1 MTDTRATAHL
11 YPAHDLAICTDAN
24 TAVERITAIYE
35 RSAQTIRDR
44 FLAFARGEDCSED
57 GSACYPYLGI
67 TVDPKTLV
75 SDARPAWGTVAYPGV
90 YGTTLTRPD
99 LFREYYRTQIERL
112 LHYHNSPVVVG
123 VSNRPIPLPF
133 VVEASTVDITPEQ
146 ARALGGAFTLPD
158 LAQIDDPHATEDID
172 FAILPGQFAVA
183 ENGAVWISYD
193 GVKQRAIYFIA
204 QHLAL
209 VVDEYGGTSGIVTME
224 DVIEEIVGEIR
235 DELDEEAARIEK
247 KGEHWEVDG
256 RVTLAELGHLGV
268 EVEEN
273 ERSESIGAVL
283 MAHLKRLPRVGDK
296 VNFGGATI
304 EVMHIARRRI
314 TRVRVRQCP
323 SK

>member
-158 LAQIDDPHATEDID
+158 LAQIDDSIANGTFRPEGDEPQPLSMFT
-172 FAILPGQFAVA
+172 A
-183 ENGAVWISYD
+183 ERVD
-193 GVKQRAIYFIA
+193 
-204 QHLAL
+204 LAL
-209 VVDEYGGTSGIVTME
+209 QRHHLSGQLGQPAVLDIEPFVRGE
-224 DVIEEIVGEIR
+224 D
-235 DELDEEAARIEK
+235 AAA
-247 KGEHWEVDG
+247 
-256 RVTLAELGHLGV
+256 LL
-268 EVEEN
+268 
-273 ERSESIGAVL
+273 ERSGRRALQRELLRDLSRRVAPRRLGA
-283 MAHLKRLPRVGDK
+283 ADT
-296 VNFGGATI
+296 A
-304 EVMHIARRRI
+304 
-314 TRVRVRQCP
+314 
-323 SK
+323 